1 MEIALITSMRDMNLL
16 HYIDGALRL
25 CYGTHPQLGRSG
37 RPSAGDLRSRYP
49 GAESLRARSNVKN
62 WLFTIL
68 RNIRLN
74 QLRQQRIAP
83 KFIELDA
90 DEGKTDIAI
99 ETSPDPYA
107 HYVGKTE
114 RERVREAI
122 QQLSSEF
129 REIILLREFEELT
142 YQEIANLLDCPT
154 GTVMSRLARARS
166 KLRTFL

>member
-1 MEIALITSMRDMNLL
+1 MQDTNLL

-62 WLFTIL
+62 WLLTIL

-74 QLRQQRIAP
+74 QLRQRRAAP

-90 DEGKTDIAI
+90 DGYSYRDISRPICTLCWEDGAR
-99 ETSPDPYA
+99 TCARSDSA
-107 HYVGKTE
+107 AFLGVS
-114 RERVREAI
+114 
-122 QQLSSEF
+122 QS
-129 REIILLREFEELT
+129 ILLREFEELT
-142 YQEIANLLDCPT
+142 YQGIANLLGCTT
-154 GTVMSRLARARS
+154 GTVMSRSAGARS
-166 KLRTFL
+166 KLRAFVPVSDATLALI